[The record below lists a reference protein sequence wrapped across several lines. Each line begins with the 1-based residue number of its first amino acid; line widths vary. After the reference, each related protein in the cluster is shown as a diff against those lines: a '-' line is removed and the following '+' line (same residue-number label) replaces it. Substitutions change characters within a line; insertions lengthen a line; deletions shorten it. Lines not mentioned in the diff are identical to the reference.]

1 MDVRRACRHMV
12 SLGFRLPHG
21 VMPGSRPGGIDP
33 DFTRAEWLDYAW
45 NPIPGMDGLPGT
57 AGFDP
62 QASAKFSWRQLV
74 WADREGELLELRER
88 LAREVD
94 QEARARITAAYGADD
109 WDDEIQRRLAGRHTA
124 AQDTERDRLRAK
136 YQALKK
142 GFETMPLDALRTFD
156 PTADAHW
163 KQPRNGA

>member
-1 MDVRRACRHMV
+1 MDVQRACRHMV

-21 VMPGSRPGGIDP
+21 VMPGTRPGGIDS
-33 DFTRAEWLDYAW
+33 DFTRQAWLDYGW
-45 NPIPGMDGLPGT
+45 NPIPGLDDRPGT

-62 QASAKFSWRQLV
+62 KASAKFSWRQIV
-74 WADREGELLELRER
+74 WADRQGELLELRTR
-88 LAREVD
+88 LTAEL
-94 QEARARITAAYGADD
+94 QAEARARITAAYGADD

-142 GFETMPLDALRTFD
+142 GFETMPLDDLLAFD

-163 KQPRNGA
+163 K